1 MGFAVMVGSVVHAQH
16 QDWDTKPE
24 RHTQVNER
32 NGRDSGDEKYDRYSR
47 RDRDDDRDFKRNQ
60 YPQSNKN
67 SAWFNADYRWGG
79 YKRYVTYHHH
89 RHHRPDWSPRYGDRY
104 NSRYIFYEDYNLYY
118 DCHRDVFVLWTGH
131 VWVTTSRV
139 PKVMYRIDFNRTR
152 IRGVDYWDDDL
163 DRYLNRKRPVYVT
176 LDRW

>member
-1 MGFAVMVGSVVHAQH
+1 MGLMVILAGSLVAQPR
-16 QDWDTKPE
+16 DWDNEQDRHRQEGE
-24 RHTQVNER
+24 RH
-32 NGRDSGDEKYDRYSR
+32 
-47 RDRDDDRDFKRNQ
+47 DRDTRSNRHDWNEPKREDGRESKRNQ
-60 YPQSNKN
+60 YQNDFKN

-89 RHHRPDWSPRYGDRY
+89 RHSRPHWAPRYGDRY

-131 VWVTTSRV
+131 TWVTTSRV

-152 IRGVDYWDDDL
+152 MRGVEYWDDDL
-163 DRYLNRKRPVYVT
+163 DRYLNRKRPVYVN